1 MTTWLFRGLVFA
13 ALWTLE
19 RFVQGTLVNQAGT
32 NSSLISIGL
41 ASAMAIPAFLWGL
54 LDGRADAKDSPDP
67 DRRRDLAMR
76 WILAGVIAGMISG
89 VACLIISKMT
99 VNMYAGSLFSELT
112 TITAFSALVIFIP
125 AILAVSVGR
134 WLVDH
139 KTPYAGR
146 RREGEGDIFDKIQR
160 DDDFV
165 DAARE
170 ARTASSVPGPAAARE
185 MASVDSPMATPGH
198 VTTLADRAEHVTE
211 EITQHVRDEA
221 ARVESKIA
229 DIKGDIKDKFKG

>member
-76 WILAGVIAGMISG
+76 WILAGVIAGMVSG
-89 VACLIISKMT
+89 VACLIISKLT

-125 AILAVSVGR
+125 AIMAVSVGR
-134 WLVDH
+134 WLVDR

-146 RREGEGDIFDKIQR
+146 RREEGHEGSIFDKIQR
-160 DDDFV
+160 DDDFI
-165 DAARE
+165 DSARDTRYQDY
-170 ARTASSVPGPAAARE
+170 APGAVAAAE
-185 MASVDSPMATPGH
+185 MASVDGPMATPGH
-198 VTTLADRAEHVTE
+198 VTTLAERAEDVTE
-211 EITQHVRDEA
+211 EITKHVHEQAAKVEAKVDE
-221 ARVESKIA
+221 
-229 DIKGDIKDKFKG
+229 IKDHLKKK